1 MQWRDV
7 PTYPLVLGSGVLKE
21 VDRLLKLEVIAFIL
35 TVNNNKL
42 IETKRPGMDASLVVY
57 LTSKLMVEVNHI
69 HDNTFHLPTWKL
81 IEFLI
86 FTME

>member
-1 MQWRDV
+1 M
-7 PTYPLVLGSGVLKE
+7 
-21 VDRLLKLEVIAFIL
+21 IAFIL

-57 LTSKLMVEVNHI
+57 LTSKTNGVLMVEVNHI

-86 FTME
+86 YTME